1 MRTFLKRRVKDT
13 SLFFCFLS
21 NTVYL
26 NKRSV
31 WVKQSL
37 PRSVFVFSKVK
48 PLTSSI
54 SLKFFYTKN
63 EFWRLFW
70 KIFNFH
76 FVLETGFFAELELIG
91 LGFRIRKISSKVY
104 RFFWGHSN
112 FVYLFVPN
120 DLLVEYSPDDRLIFF
135 FGFSAA
141 LVNGFS
147 TYLMLL
153 KRLSS
158 YRITGFVR
166 PGVVIRLNSGKQR

>member
-1 MRTFLKRRVKDT
+1 M
-13 SLFFCFLS
+13 
-21 NTVYL
+21 
-26 NKRSV
+26 
-31 WVKQSL
+31 
-37 PRSVFVFSKVK
+37 
-48 PLTSSI
+48 
-54 SLKFFYTKN
+54 KFFYTKN